1 MYRPG
6 KYRIKRQKSKYETK
20 QIQEELSVAM
30 FKQENGWCETNI
42 NWECIGM
49 NLQTRKK
56 WKMYRMN

>member
-30 FKQENGWCETNI
+30 FKQENG
-42 NWECIGM
+42 
-49 NLQTRKK
+49 
-56 WKMYRMN
+56 

>member
-42 NWECIGM
+42 NWECIEM
-49 NLQTRKK
+49 DLQTRKK
-56 WKMYRMN
+56 W